1 MKITQQNFFKQK
13 DTIKH
18 SELMV
23 ALINHVQGVHVA
35 RTNILPLR
43 SLKFEFLSIRMIK
56 AEGTIIV
63 A

>member
-1 MKITQQNFFKQK
+1 MQITQNNFFKQ

-23 ALINHVQGVHVA
+23 VWINHVQGVHVA

-56 AEGTIIV
+56 AAGTIIV